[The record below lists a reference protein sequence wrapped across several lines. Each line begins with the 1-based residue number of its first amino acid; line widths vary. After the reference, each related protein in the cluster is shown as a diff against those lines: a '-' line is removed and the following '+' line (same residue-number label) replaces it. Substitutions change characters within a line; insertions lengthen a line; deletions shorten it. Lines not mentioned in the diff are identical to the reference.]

1 MRRPAQRRQ
10 GLCKVMKTCALV
22 LAMLFIDSA
31 HEHLTFVGGG
41 CNPFQPPTRFDARLP
56 TRLKAQVRNASPQKR
71 RILPPLGDSADVQK
85 HVFISLTDYD
95 KTIDKLFEGDDVVF
109 IRGGVATKTTLAEHL
124 AREFPEKY
132 VNVPPPPQT
141 DECSEQAWKSSAVE
155 AIEERTKTTVERN
168 SLEFGNALKIAKAN
182 DLTLI
187 YDEAHTVFASAT
199 LCFNLFK
206 SNKQYRTKV
215 LLFSASGDAST
226 APGPGVSTTAEIT
239 QKYMWIPPLSYTQEL
254 ETQLEEAG
262 VRLDQKSIQF
272 FMRFCGGHRGIFIA
286 AMHWV
291 QSRQSKQS
299 KQRSGKG
306 WDFRQTVGF
315 VRNSYNG
322 GDWDCASNAILGYLQ
337 KSRAVR
343 VNGFYEDVSN
353 VPREFVE
360 LLCKGSTTLPHHIRR
375 ELTIYGFVLPIYSG
389 TEGEFQQLDWRS
401 EGTEYRAAN
410 PLLAS
415 YYFHNL
421 KKRRSLQVQFERGK
435 PQHCADLLMR
445 ALPYLL
451 FSQVVSFEGNTSEL
465 AKDGLPG
472 EEQYNQAICTV
483 LKDMGFQ
490 PVSTKRSRKG
500 EGNPDIALEIGG
512 ERFVLE
518 GVKLNGNITEHLSK
532 TNYKN
537 AKHKALYII
546 GNDSER
552 MLDKVKK
559 TTADDVQV
567 IGLVPNIAHTGYTVH
582 VKSKGIK
589 STNKFT
595 VDCDLVARRL
605 VLKDDG
611 KPELHSVQSL
621 KSINLPP
628 KAETSQPAKTEMVW
642 VRELKEENGEYK
654 LVGNA
659 LPIEPMP
666 VNIGFLKKVIKEEEQ
681 LTPAA
686 SKLRIFHL
694 TEGMWQEEEKM
705 RAALRPSTEETPYG
719 YLVP

>member
-1 MRRPAQRRQ
+1 
-10 GLCKVMKTCALV
+10 MKTCALV

-95 KTIDKLFEGDDVVF
+95 KKIDKKLRALPPIGKVAEEDKHVFISLQNYSEKIEKLFEGDHDFVF
-109 IRGGVATKTTLAEHL
+109 IRGGVATGKTTLAEHL

-132 VNVPPPPQT
+132 VNVPPT
-141 DECSEQAWKSSAVE
+141 DECSDQAWKSRTVE

-168 SLEFGNALKIAKAN
+168 SLEFSNALKIAKAN

-226 APGPGVSTTAEIT
+226 ASGRVVSTPAEIT
-239 QKYMWIPPLSYTQEL
+239 QKYMWIPPLSYMQEL

-291 QSRQSKQS
+291 QSKQSKQS

-322 GDWDCASNAILGYLQ
+322 GDWDCASNEILGYLQ

-360 LLCKGSTTLPHHIRR
+360 LLCKGSRTLPHHLRR

-421 KKRRSLQVQFERGK
+421 KKRHSLQVQFERGK

-518 GVKLNGNITEHLSK
+518 GVKLNGNITEHLQRFDSK

-567 IGLVPNIAHTGYTVH
+567 IGLVPNIAHTAYTVH
-582 VKSKGIK
+582 VKSKGIERIN
-589 STNKFT
+589 TCN
-595 VDCDLVARRL
+595 VDC
-605 VLKDDG
+605 
-611 KPELHSVQSL
+611 
-621 KSINLPP
+621 
-628 KAETSQPAKTEMVW
+628 QPAKTEMVW

-659 LPIEPMP
+659 LPIKP
-666 VNIGFLKKVIKEEEQ
+666 VPANIGFLKKVIKEEAQ
-681 LTPAA
+681 LQPPAHT
-686 SKLRIFHL
+686 LTVYHL
-694 TEGMWQEEEKM
+694 TEGTWQEEKKM
-705 RAALRPSTEETPYG
+705 SAALRPSTEETPYG

>member
-1 MRRPAQRRQ
+1 RPAQRRQ

-56 TRLKAQVRNASPQKR
+56 TRLKAQVRNASPQQR
-71 RILPPLGDSADVQK
+71 RILPPVGDSADVQK

-95 KTIDKLFEGDDVVF
+95 KKIDKLVEGDEKVVF
-109 IRGGVATKTTLAEHL
+109 IRGGVATGKTTLAEHL

-132 VNVPPPPQT
+132 VNVPPT
-141 DECSEQAWKSSAVE
+141 DECSEQAWKS
-155 AIEERTKTTVERN
+155 
-168 SLEFGNALKIAKAN
+168 
-182 DLTLI
+182 
-187 YDEAHTVFASAT
+187 
-199 LCFNLFK
+199 
-206 SNKQYRTKV
+206 
-215 LLFSASGDAST
+215 
-226 APGPGVSTTAEIT
+226 
-239 QKYMWIPPLSYTQEL
+239 
-254 ETQLEEAG
+254 
-262 VRLDQKSIQF
+262 RLDQKSIQF

-291 QSRQSKQS
+291 QSKQSKQS

-322 GDWDCASNAILGYLQ
+322 GDWDCASNEILGYLQ

-343 VNGFYEDVSN
+343 VNGLYEDVSN

-360 LLCKGSTTLPHHIRR
+360 LLCKGSTTLPHHLRR

-421 KKRRSLQVQFERGK
+421 KKRHSLQVQFERGK

-518 GVKLNGNITEHLSK
+518 GVKLNGNITEHLQRFDSK

-628 KAETSQPAKTEMVW
+628 KAAVPPRNHPLRCGSVSWE
-642 VRELKEENGEYK
+642 
-654 LVGNA
+654 A
-659 LPIEPMP
+659 LPGPYQ
-666 VNIGFLKKVIKEEEQ
+666 Q
-681 LTPAA
+681 L
-686 SKLRIFHL
+686 
-694 TEGMWQEEEKM
+694 
-705 RAALRPSTEETPYG
+705 
-719 YLVP
+719 